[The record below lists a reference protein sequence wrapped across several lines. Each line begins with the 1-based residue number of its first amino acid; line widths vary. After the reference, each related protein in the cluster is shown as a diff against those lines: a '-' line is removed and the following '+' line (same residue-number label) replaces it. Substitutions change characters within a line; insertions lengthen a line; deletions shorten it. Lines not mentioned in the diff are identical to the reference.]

1 MRLFHRFRYLFLAVF
16 MSVAFAASG
25 WAQDTELLEE
35 TSEEDAA
42 EESPVQESEAD
53 DIDDIDVNDG
63 SYLDEEEEDFRPS
76 EEIPADQSIPFPT
89 DI

>member
-1 MRLFHRFRYLFLAVF
+1 MRLFHRFRYLFLAVL
-16 MSVAFAASG
+16 MSVAFATSG

-42 EESPVQESEAD
+42 EDSPVQEPEA
-53 DIDDIDVNDG
+53 DDIDVNDG

>member
-1 MRLFHRFRYLFLAVF
+1 MRLFHRFRYLFLAVL
-16 MSVAFAASG
+16 MSVAFATSG

-35 TSEEDAA
+35 TSEADASED
-42 EESPVQESEAD
+42 SPVQEPEA
-53 DIDDIDVNDG
+53 DDIDVNDG

>member
-1 MRLFHRFRYLFLAVF
+1 MRLFHRFRYLFLAVL
-16 MSVAFAASG
+16 MSVAFATSG

-42 EESPVQESEAD
+42 EDSPLREPEA
-53 DIDDIDVNDG
+53 DDIDVNDG

>member
-1 MRLFHRFRYLFLAVF
+1 
-16 MSVAFAASG
+16 MSVAFATSG

-35 TSEEDAA
+35 TSEEVAA
-42 EESPVQESEAD
+42 EDSPVQEPEA
-53 DIDDIDVNDG
+53 DDIDVNDG

>member
-1 MRLFHRFRYLFLAVF
+1 MRLFHRYRYLFPAVL
-16 MSVAFAASG
+16 MSVAFATSG
-25 WAQDTELLEE
+25 WAQDTESLEE
-35 TSEEDAA
+35 TGEAEAA
-42 EESPVQESEAD
+42 EDSPVQEPEA
-53 DIDDIDVNDG
+53 DDIDVNDG

>member
-1 MRLFHRFRYLFLAVF
+1 MRLFHRFRYLFVAVL
-16 MSVAFAASG
+16 MSVAFATSG
-25 WAQDTELLEE
+25 WAQDTELPEE

-42 EESPVQESEAD
+42 EDSPVRDTEA
-53 DIDDIDVNDG
+53 DDIDVNDG

>member
-1 MRLFHRFRYLFLAVF
+1 MRLFHHFRYLFLAVL

-25 WAQDTELLEE
+25 WAQDTEQLEE
-35 TSEEDAA
+35 TSEEAAA
-42 EESPVQESEAD
+42 EDSLVQEPEA
-53 DIDDIDVNDG
+53 DDIDVNDG
-63 SYLDEEEEDFRPS
+63 SYLDAEEEDFRPS

>member
-1 MRLFHRFRYLFLAVF
+1 
-16 MSVAFAASG
+16 MSVAFATSG

-42 EESPVQESEAD
+42 EDSPAQEPEA
-53 DIDDIDVNDG
+53 DDIDVNDG

-76 EEIPADQSIPFPT
+76 EEITSDQSIPFPT

>member
-1 MRLFHRFRYLFLAVF
+1 MRLFHRFRYLFLAVL
-16 MSVAFAASG
+16 MSVAFATNG

-35 TSEEDAA
+35 TNEADASED
-42 EESPVQESEAD
+42 SPVQEPEA
-53 DIDDIDVNDG
+53 DDIDVNDG

>member
-1 MRLFHRFRYLFLAVF
+1 MRLFHRFRYLFLAIL
-16 MSVAFAASG
+16 MSVAFATSG

-35 TSEEDAA
+35 TSEENAA
-42 EESPVQESEAD
+42 ENSPVQEPEA
-53 DIDDIDVNDG
+53 DDIDVNDG